1 MAPKKLENV
10 ISPTPSDIDVAQN
23 VAPQPITE
31 IAAALGL
38 VDGEYDPHGHS
49 KAKVL
54 PKPVLDRL
62 ADAPSGRYICVAGI
76 SPTPLG
82 EGKSTTTVGKPK
94 KFGSNGY

>member
-1 MAPKKLENV
+1 MTKRPLQSL
-10 ISPTPSDIDVAQN
+10 ISPTPSDIDIAQA
-23 VAPQPITE
+23 VAPLPITE

-38 VDGEYDPHGHS
+38 KDGEYDQHGHA

-82 EGKSTTTVGKPK
+82 EGKSTTTVGE
-94 KFGSNGY
+94 SEI